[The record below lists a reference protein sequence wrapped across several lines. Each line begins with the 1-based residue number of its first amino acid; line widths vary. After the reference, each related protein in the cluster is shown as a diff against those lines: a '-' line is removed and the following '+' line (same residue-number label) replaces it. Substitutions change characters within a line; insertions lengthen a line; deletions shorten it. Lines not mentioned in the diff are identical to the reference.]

1 MSAEWNLSRVSGGLI
16 FLKIQLF
23 KQSKT
28 MRGFTLSFQ
37 PFCAA
42 VVLSR
47 CLVGGTG
54 RASESASRS
63 VHHAI
68 PVAVE
73 RSAGVFPLVE
83 IPLALATPAI
93 SCYAWKM
100 SQGKNIASS
109 PSGGSLFRISV
120 KLVLIASK
128 YLQCLQRKVI
138 YNFFFLL

>member
-1 MSAEWNLSRVSGGLI
+1 MALSGELVVHLRVPLD
-16 FLKIQLF
+16 
-23 KQSKT
+23 
-28 MRGFTLSFQ
+28 
-37 PFCAA
+37 P
-42 VVLSR
+42 
-47 CLVGGTG
+47 
-54 RASESASRS
+54 

-73 RSAGVFPLVE
+73 RSAGVSPLVE
-83 IPLALATPAI
+83 MPLSLATPAI

-109 PSGGSLFRISV
+109 PSGGSFFRISV

-138 YNFFFLL
+138 YNCLFFFSALIVTAGCYHVPLKNRDFTEFLILIVAFGS